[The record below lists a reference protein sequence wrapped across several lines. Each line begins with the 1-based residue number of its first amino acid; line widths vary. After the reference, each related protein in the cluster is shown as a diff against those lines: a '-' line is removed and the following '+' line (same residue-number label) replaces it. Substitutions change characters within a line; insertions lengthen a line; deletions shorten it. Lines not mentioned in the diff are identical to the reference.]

1 MWYIMYTHQVHV
13 VGVHHTLSVPVLST
27 CIVNFY
33 SFTICFYRTVPVV
46 HVVGGSSSFSAQR
59 NMISYRALL
68 STRLQASAAEGANG
82 AATVPAIT
90 PAVA

>member
-1 MWYIMYTHQVHV
+1 MYTHQVHV
-13 VGVHHTLSVPVLST
+13 VGVHHTLSVL
-27 CIVNFY
+27 CIEYMYCQLLLFY
-33 SFTICFYRTVPVV
+33 NSAFTFTVYR
-46 HVVGGSSSFSAQR
+46 VGGSSSFSAQR